1 MTLEEIEAMD
11 RGCITPTIAG
21 AYLGM
26 TPLQHFHPCTGC
38 AGNASV
44 PDIPQRQPDE
54 DTPPRV
60 HPLGKGRSE
69 RKGGKVNA
77 DHY

>member
-26 TPLQHFHPCTGC
+26 APYAISIMARDCPEKLPFPTFRS
-38 AGNASV
+38 GNRTK
-44 PDIPQRQPDE
+44 IPRLAFI
-54 DTPPRV
+54 RWA
-60 HPLGKGRSE
+60 KGE
-69 RKGGKVNA
+69 AIKMA
-77 DHY
+77 EE

>member
-26 TPLQHFHPCTGC
+26 TK
-38 AGNASV
+38 
-44 PDIPQRQPDE
+44 IPRLAFI
-54 DTPPRV
+54 RWA
-60 HPLGKGRSE
+60 KGE
-69 RKGGKVNA
+69 ANEKEEK
-77 DHY
+77 

>member
-11 RGCITPTIAG
+11 RGCITPIRHD
-21 AYLGM
+21 
-26 TPLQHFHPCTGC
+26 PLQHFHPCTGC